1 MKARSA
7 DIIVIGGGI
16 AGVSAAAQ
24 CALDAQVTLVEME
37 SRPGLHATGRSA
49 AFFSPAYGNAVV
61 RDLTAAS
68 EHFFRSPPDGFVDV
82 PLLRSR
88 DCLFVG
94 RHDQLQSLADLETEV
109 SLLRPVDTAAI
120 GLRVPAFRAG
130 YVAGGLYDTSGGDL
144 DVDALHQGYLRQ
156 FHARGGQLAI
166 DSEVQSLRRVD
177 GQWHVQTDKALY
189 CAPLVIN
196 AAGAWAD
203 AVAARANLGPLGIE
217 PRRRSV
223 LLVDAPA
230 QHDIADWPLVVDADE
245 EFYFKPEAGQ
255 LLLSLADET
264 PSPPCDVR
272 PEELD
277 LAIAI
282 DRVSKALDIE
292 VRRINHSWAGL
303 RSFAPD
309 STFVV
314 GEDPRADGFFW
325 LAGQG
330 GYGIQSA
337 PALAHL
343 TTWLVTGQTPPADFA
358 AVVDHCDT
366 VTPVRL
372 IDT

>member
-1 MKARSA
+1 MKAISA

-16 AGVSAAAQ
+16 AGVSSAAQ
-24 CALDAQVTLVEME
+24 CAIDAQVTLVEME
-37 SRPGLHATGRSA
+37 SRAGLHATGRSA

-68 EHFFRSPPDGFVDV
+68 ERFFRDPPEGFVDV
-82 PLLRSR
+82 PLLRQR

-94 RHDQLQSLADLETEV
+94 RHDQLQSLADLEAEV
-109 SLLRPVDTAAI
+109 SLLRPVDTASI
-120 GLRVPAFRAG
+120 YSRVPAFRAG
-130 YVAGGLYDTSGGDL
+130 YLAGGLCDASGGDL

-156 FHARGGQLAI
+156 FRARGGQLAV

-177 GQWHVQTDKALY
+177 GQWHVRTENELY

-230 QHDIADWPLVVDADE
+230 QHDIPDWPLVVDADE
-245 EFYFKPEAGQ
+245 AFYFKPEAGQ

-264 PSPPCDVR
+264 PSPACDAQ

-314 GEDPRADGFFW
+314 GEDPRAGGFFW

-343 TTWLVTGQTPPADFA
+343 SAHLVTGQTPPADFA
-358 AVVDHCDT
+358 AVVDHCDS
-366 VTPVRL
+366 VTPARL
-372 IDT
+372 IDA

>member
-1 MKARSA
+1 MKAISA

-16 AGVSAAAQ
+16 AGVSSAAQ
-24 CALDAQVTLVEME
+24 CAIDAQVTLVEME
-37 SRPGLHATGRSA
+37 SRAGLHATGRSA

-68 EHFFRSPPDGFVDV
+68 ERFFRDPPEGFVDV
-82 PLLRSR
+82 PLLRQR

-94 RHDQLQSLADLETEV
+94 RHDQLQSLADLEAEV
-109 SLLRPVDTAAI
+109 SLLRPVDTASI
-120 GLRVPAFRAG
+120 YSRVPAFRAG
-130 YVAGGLYDTSGGDL
+130 YLAGGLCDASGGDL

-156 FHARGGQLAI
+156 FRARGGQLAV

-177 GQWHVQTDKALY
+177 GQWHVRTENELY

-230 QHDIADWPLVVDADE
+230 QHDIPD
-245 EFYFKPEAGQ
+245 
-255 LLLSLADET
+255 T
-264 PSPPCDVR
+264 PSPACDAQ

-314 GEDPRADGFFW
+314 GEDPRASGFFW

-343 TTWLVTGQTPPADFA
+343 SAHLVTGQTPPADFA
-358 AVVDHCDT
+358 AVVDHCDS
-366 VTPVRL
+366 VTPARL
-372 IDT
+372 IDA